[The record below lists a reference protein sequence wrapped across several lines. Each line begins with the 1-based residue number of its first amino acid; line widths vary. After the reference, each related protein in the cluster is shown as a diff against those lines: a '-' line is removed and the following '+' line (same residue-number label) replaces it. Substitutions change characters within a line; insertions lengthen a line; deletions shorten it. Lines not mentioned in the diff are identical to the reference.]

1 MGQDIRQEEMITQY
15 DFFRTKYGDE
25 LLIDLIRLEDLE
37 KYIRLSPIQRLTY
50 YDITIIADGNGTF
63 NIDGHE
69 HDLRNG
75 TVFFSA
81 PRQIRKWNVRN
92 TPRGYVL
99 IFEEEFL
106 LTFFNDRQF
115 VQNLSCFNSFDNPP
129 ILHLEPDDYNQ
140 LMVLLQHIKNEISS
154 FRNNDEH
161 ILRALL
167 YQSLILLN
175 RKFIA
180 THPSSQKKPIKNY
193 VREFIQLVE
202 TNHHQYRTVD
212 YYAQQLFITSG
223 HLNSVVKDYFGVS
236 AKKYILSKN
245 ILEAKRLLQYT
256 DMTIAQIAYY
266 LNYENTTYFIRT
278 FREHTTL
285 TPLRFRRQ
293 ANP

>member
-1 MGQDIRQEEMITQY
+1 MITQY

-63 NIDGHE
+63 NIDSHE
-69 HDLRNG
+69 QDLRQG
-75 TVFFSA
+75 SVFFSA
-81 PRQIRKWNVRN
+81 PGQIRKWNTHKVP
-92 TPRGYVL
+92 TGYVL

-106 LTFFNDRQF
+106 LTFFNDTQF
-115 VQNLSCFNSFDNPP
+115 VKNLACFNSYNNPP

-140 LMVLLQHIKNEISS
+140 LTILLQGIKNEISS
-154 FRNNDEH
+154 FRNNDKH

-167 YQSLILLN
+167 YQALILLN

-180 THPSSQKKPIKNY
+180 AYPTSQKKPINNY
-193 VREFIQLVE
+193 VHQFIQLVE
-202 TNHHQYRTVD
+202 TNLHQYRTVD
-212 YYAQQLFITSG
+212 YYAQQLYITSG
-223 HLNSVVKDYFGVS
+223 HLNSLVKDYFGIS
-236 AKKYILSKN
+236 AKKYILNKH
-245 ILEAKRLLQYT
+245 ILEAKRILQYT
-256 DMTIAQIAYY
+256 NMTIDQIASY

-278 FREHTTL
+278 FKENTNI
-285 TPLRFRRQ
+285 TPLRFRKQ